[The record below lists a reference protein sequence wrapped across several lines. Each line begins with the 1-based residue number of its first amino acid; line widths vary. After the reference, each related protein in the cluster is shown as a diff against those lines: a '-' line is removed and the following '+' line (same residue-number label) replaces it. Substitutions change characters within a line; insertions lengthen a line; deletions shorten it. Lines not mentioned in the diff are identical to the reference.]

1 VDERE
6 LADALGRV
14 PLFAAVP
21 PKELSRLARSFGE
34 QNFEAGREIVVE
46 GRQSGVGF
54 FVIASGEAVVTHGG
68 REIRRLGPG
77 DWFGEMALIDR
88 GPRSATVI
96 ARSDLRCHAMTP
108 FSFRPVVEAHGEIAW
123 SMLEELVARLR
134 QAEARADAGSTSG

>member
-1 VDERE
+1 MEERE
-6 LADALGRV
+6 LAEALAQV

-46 GRQSGVGF
+46 GRPGGVGF
-54 FVIASGEAVVTHGG
+54 FVIESGAAAVTRGG
-68 REIRRLGPG
+68 QEIRQLGPG

-88 GPRSATVI
+88 GPRSATVT

-123 SMLEELVARLR
+123 SMLEELVGRLR
-134 QAEARADAGSTSG
+134 EAEARTDTGPASG